1 MSLLKQNNFSWGPY
15 PSNSINQSPSHLA
28 YEYNTGPGLI
38 LTLIITGG
46 TITLASS
53 DPFAHP
59 IIDVNMLS
67 EPVDLAIMREALRSA
82 RKLLSAPVF
91 EGSVSGSLSP
101 PSNLT
106 TNEELNSF
114 IHSTVVPYLHSV
126 GSAGMSPRG
135 ANWGV
140 VDPDHR
146 VKGTNGRLRIID
158 LSVLVST
165 FVYGYSIG
173 SIYVAQAEYSKWTCP
188 SARLCPCGAGECNN
202 QKSMEVSLLGPV
214 TGVG

>member
-1 MSLLKQNNFSWGPY
+1 
-15 PSNSINQSPSHLA
+15 
-28 YEYNTGPGLI
+28 
-38 LTLIITGG
+38 LIITGG
-46 TITLASS
+46 AITLASS

-67 EPVDLAIMREALRSA
+67 EPADLAIMREALRSA

-91 EGSVSGSLSP
+91 EGSIFGSLSP

-106 TNEELNSF
+106 TDEELNSF

-146 VKGTNGRLRIID
+146 VKGTNGLRVID
-158 LSVLVST
+158 LSVLVGI
-165 FVYGYSIG
+165 FVYGYSI
-173 SIYVAQAEYSKWTCP
+173 SFIHVAQAEYSKWTYP
-188 SARLCPCGAGECNN
+188 SAGLCPCGAGECNN
-202 QKSMEVSLLGPV
+202 QKNMEVSMLGLV

>member
-1 MSLLKQNNFSWGPY
+1 MIS
-15 PSNSINQSPSHLA
+15 
-28 YEYNTGPGLI
+28 
-38 LTLIITGG
+38 TGG
-46 TITLASS
+46 SITLASS

-82 RKLLSAPVF
+82 RKLFSAPVF
-91 EGSVSGSLSP
+91 EGSVFESLYP

-106 TNEELNSF
+106 TDDELDSF
-114 IHSTVVPYLHSV
+114 THSALGPYLHSV

-146 VKGTNGRLRIID
+146 VKGTNGLRVID
-158 LSVLVST
+158 VSVLVST
-165 FVYGYSIG
+165 FVYGSSIVF
-173 SIYVAQAEYSKWTCP
+173 IYVSQAESSKRTYP
-188 SARLCPCGAGECNN
+188 STWICPCGTGECNN
-202 QKSMEVSLLGPV
+202 QKSMAISMVEM
-214 TGVG
+214 